1 MSAQYQEDH
10 KSGSVAA
17 DNMQVN
23 KHFRFSLRAQR
34 FAYSGNQFVA
44 QLGSTAARYAATGP
58 PPGLDLDVLGTHLT
72 LVPGL
77 MAGQAHRGSEWTSR
91 CVPPRPEGRS
101 PTGRPERQVWTMT
114 GQEIKK
120 VDQTRRVLRHGHP
133 HKPEGPVWR
142 VLVSTAYASAIFPPP
157 TIRRRRRHCQ
167 FCACRS
173 CFGFSSICKRPRQ
186 EYTLTKQA
194 KGGVTHDG
202 FQVSLQF
209 LYFPVVKGFRVSAFA
224 YQHRRTVIPNPTSVG
239 TKCFFFPCEFN
250 YRIYLNLRM
259 HKHHPLLI
267 GYNYNDNEFL
277 FQVI

>member
-34 FAYSGNQFVA
+34 FAYSGNQFVV

-173 CFGFSSICKRPRQ
+173 CFGFSSICD
-186 EYTLTKQA
+186 A
-194 KGGVTHDG
+194 KTRIHADKTSKGRCYPQWFSG
-202 FQVSLQF
+202 FPSIFVLSCS
-209 LYFPVVKGFRVSAFA
+209 KGFSCVRVCVST
-224 YQHRRTVIPNPTSVG
+224 QTDSNPKSDVSRN
-239 TKCFFFPCEFN
+239 KVFFFS
-250 YRIYLNLRM
+250 L
-259 HKHHPLLI
+259 
-267 GYNYNDNEFL
+267 
-277 FQVI
+277 